1 MPPDRPD
8 GTIGSVGVAAAQRVV
23 TAHQPTYLP
32 WPGLFHKIALADTFV
47 IFDDVLYDDRDFI
60 NRNRIRGPDGPLWLT
75 VPILESPGL
84 RIADARIRS
93 DLPWRRKHHNSIL
106 HAYRRAPHAPRYLPF
121 FAELYGRDWQRL
133 AELDRFCLEFFLAE
147 LDIRVDILELS
158 AMAIQ
163 TRKSDLVLDVCRA
176 TGADLFLFGA
186 SGRDYADQDAFR
198 RAGVAVEFQDYRHPE
213 YDQGGPFVSHLSIVD
228 LLVHCGPASREV
240 LMADN
245 LSRADLVGKHFAGGS
260 P

>member
-1 MPPDRPD
+1 M
-8 GTIGSVGVAAAQRVV
+8 V

-32 WPGLFHKIALADTFV
+32 WLGLFHKIALSDAFV

-60 NRNRIRGPDGPLWLT
+60 NRNRIRGPDGGMWLT
-75 VPILESPGL
+75 VPVLAAPDL
-84 RIADARIRS
+84 RIADARIRA
-93 DLPWRRKHHNSIL
+93 DLPWRRKHHQSIL
-106 HAYRRAPHAPRYLPF
+106 HAYQGAPHAGRYLPF

-133 AELDRFCLEFFLAE
+133 AELDRVCLEFFLSE
-147 LDIRVDILELS
+147 LGISVEVLELS
-158 AMAIQ
+158 AMDI
-163 TRKSDLVLDVCRA
+163 RKKKSDLVLEVCRR

-186 SGRDYADQDAFR
+186 SGADYADQEAFR
-198 RAGVAVEFQDYRHPE
+198 RAGVAVEFQEYRHPE

-228 LLVHCGPASREV
+228 LLFHCGPASREV

-245 LSRADLVGKHFAGGS
+245 VSRADLVRKHFAGAQ